1 MTRLNWPLVERNEPL
16 INLGL
21 ACFGTNKEVFQALY
35 KHGLGEPRDGA
46 DTQYRRGL
54 RIGCLSNVSIPAAH
68 YVRDFPRELLI
79 GVAELHE
86 IVASGDNAEIEALLC
101 NPSLSSKILEE
112 LYQRAGAFAFVTEE
126 RWCDLI
132 YMSRK
137 NARIG
142 TEEDSA

>member
-1 MTRLNWPLVERNEPL
+1 MVL
-16 INLGL
+16 IPNTDAGYGSV
-21 ACFGTNKEVFQALY
+21 AF
-35 KHGLGEPRDGA
+35 PMS
-46 DTQYRRGL
+46 QYLRRT
-54 RIGCLSNVSIPAAH
+54 AF
-68 YVRDFPRELLI
+68 RDFPRELLI

-142 TEEDSA
+142 TEED